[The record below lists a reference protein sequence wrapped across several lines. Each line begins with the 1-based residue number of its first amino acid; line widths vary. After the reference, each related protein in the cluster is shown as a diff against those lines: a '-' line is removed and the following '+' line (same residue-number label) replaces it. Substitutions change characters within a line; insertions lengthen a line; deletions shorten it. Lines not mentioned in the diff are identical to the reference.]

1 MVMMVRGRHVC
12 LYGWSLLLLGLWKV
26 GDNCWLLVV
35 VSEDWANEG
44 TMSNSLL
51 LRAIIC
57 ALGSYHLFLEVG
69 PGARCAIITC
79 MVDGVE

>member
-12 LYGWSLLLLGLWKV
+12 LYGWSLLLLEMWKV
-26 GDNCWLLVV
+26 GDNGWLLVV

>member
-26 GDNCWLLVV
+26 GDNGWLLVV

-44 TMSNSLL
+44 TMSKRRHVNSTKVEIAV
-51 LRAIIC
+51 LRY
-57 ALGSYHLFLEVG
+57 LTEN
-69 PGARCAIITC
+69 R
-79 MVDGVE
+79 

>member
-26 GDNCWLLVV
+26 GDNGWLLVV

-51 LRAIIC
+51 LRAISC
-57 ALGSYHLFLEVG
+57 AIGRFVLGSRTGGGHYSLHD
-69 PGARCAIITC
+69 RWR
-79 MVDGVE
+79 